1 MRRRPCCETKEVPGA
16 LNVPG
21 SYLVSEGINS
31 IYIYIYTYVHAYVNK
46 AKHINQC
53 I

>member
-31 IYIYIYTYVHAYVNK
+31 IYIYIYIHMYMHM
-46 AKHINQC
+46 
-53 I
+53 